1 MFKHAKSFSSFSVND
16 LEKAKEF
23 YSQTLGLEVSENP
36 MGALDLH
43 LDGNKIFIYPKDN
56 HEPATFT
63 VLNFL
68 VADIEK
74 AVNELSGAGIVFEQ
88 YENEDFKTDERGIS
102 RRSGCPTA
110 AWFKDPADNI
120 LSVIEIE
127 SKIS

>member
-1 MFKHAKSFSSFSVND
+1 MFKHAKAFSSFSVND

-63 VLNFL
+63 ILNFL

-74 AVNELSGAGIVFEQ
+74 AVNELTGLGIEFEQ
-88 YENEDFKTDERGIS
+88 YEDFKTDEKGIS
-102 RRSGCPTA
+102 RNSGSPTI

-120 LSVIEIE
+120 IAVIEIE

>member
-1 MFKHAKSFSSFSVND
+1 MFKHAKAFSSFSVND

-36 MGALDLH
+36 MGLLDLH
-43 LDGNKIFIYPKDN
+43 IDGNKILIYPKDN

-63 VLNFL
+63 ILNFL

-74 AVNELSGAGIVFEQ
+74 SVDELSNMGIIFEQ
-88 YENEDFKTDERGIS
+88 YNMEDLKTDDRGIS

-110 AWFKDPADNI
+110 AWFKDPAENI
-120 LSVIEIE
+120 ISIMEIE
-127 SKIS
+127 SNIS